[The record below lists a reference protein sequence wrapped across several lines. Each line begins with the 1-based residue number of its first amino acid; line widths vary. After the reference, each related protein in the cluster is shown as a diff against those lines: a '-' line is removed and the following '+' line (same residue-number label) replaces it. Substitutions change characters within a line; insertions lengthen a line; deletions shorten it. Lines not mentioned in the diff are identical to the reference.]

1 MDCTYKGWWGQAGGG
16 GGGWEAGG
24 GLYHPIGLF
33 GVAMSP
39 KSARH
44 RLEKPGGPM
53 KRLTNT
59 GVNIRPIPP
68 I

>member
-1 MDCTYKGWWGQAGGG
+1 MVGGG

-24 GLYHPIGLF
+24 GLHYPIGLF

-39 KSARH
+39 R
-44 RLEKPGGPM
+44 RLVMGLDKPRWPM
-53 KRLTNT
+53 RYLTNT
-59 GVNIRPIPP
+59 GVNIRSIPP